1 MYTCTQHA
9 QMLPLCKA
17 FYTLYVVHV
26 HQWKAVLVSC
36 DFCFVFAV
44 YPRMLHLCMTINK
57 HVLRSTR
64 F

>member
-1 MYTCTQHA
+1 
-9 QMLPLCKA
+9 MLPLCKA